1 MVPANWREKLKPPT
15 LADLEQ
21 IALQAGQIL
30 SDGYETAHQVKFK
43 GEIDPVTEIDQR
55 SEAFILGEILRRF
68 PGHQLLAEE
77 SGSTAGSAEH
87 LWIVDP
93 LDGTVNYAHGVPV
106 FSISI
111 AYAFRGEIRLGVVL
125 DPLRKECFAA
135 EAGRG
140 AWLSASGASSRPLKV
155 SSTAELTRCLL
166 ATGFPYD
173 IRTTAHNNL
182 ETFARLSLQTQGVRR
197 LGSAALDLCYVA
209 AGRFD
214 GYWERFL
221 RPWDLAA
228 GGLIAREAGARVT
241 RLDGSSD
248 LLTEPL
254 SVIAANP
261 ALYPL
266 LRQEIG

>member
-1 MVPANWREKLKPPT
+1 MNIPT

-30 SDGYETAHQVKFK
+30 SQGYETALNIRYK

-55 SEAFILGEILRRF
+55 SEAFILAEIQRRF
-68 PGHQLLAEE
+68 PGHQILAEE
-77 SGSTAGSAEH
+77 SGSSAGSAEY
-87 LWIVDP
+87 LWVVDP
-93 LDGTVNYAHGVPV
+93 LDGTVNYAHGIPV
-106 FSISI
+106 FSVSI
-111 AYAFRGEIRLGVVL
+111 AYAFQGEIRLGVVL
-125 DPLRKECFAA
+125 DPLRGELFRA

-140 AWLSASGASSRPLKV
+140 AWNNARPLKV
-155 SSTAELTRCLL
+155 SSTAELRRSLL

-173 IRTTAHNNL
+173 IRTTAHDNL
-182 ETFARLSLQTQGVRR
+182 ESFARLSRQTQGVRR

-214 GYWERFL
+214 GYWERSL

-241 RLDGSSD
+241 RLDGSPE
-248 LLTEPL
+248 LLSEPL

-261 ALYPL
+261 VLYPAL
-266 LRQEIG
+266 LKEIGQA

>member
-1 MVPANWREKLKPPT
+1 LSLPT

-30 SDGYETAHQVKFK
+30 SAGYETAHQVQFK
-43 GEIDPVTEIDQR
+43 GEIDPVTEIDQH
-55 SEAFILGEILRRF
+55 SEKFILGEILRRF
-68 PGHQLLAEE
+68 PSHQLLAEE
-77 SGSTAGSAEH
+77 SGSTAGSTEH

-111 AYAFRGEIRLGVVL
+111 AYAFRGEICLGVVL
-125 DPLRKECFAA
+125 DPLRNELFRA

-140 AWLSASGASSRPLKV
+140 AWNNARSLKV
-155 SSTAELTRCLL
+155 SATTELRRSLL

-173 IRTTAHNNL
+173 IRTTAENNL

-214 GYWERFL
+214 GYWERSL

-228 GGLIAREAGARVT
+228 GSLIAREAGARVT
-241 RLDGSSD
+241 CLDGSTD
-248 LLTEPL
+248 FLREPL
-254 SVIAANP
+254 SVLAANP

-266 LRQEIG
+266 LRQQIGA